1 MTMQI
6 EQQNQARRS
15 EMYVSGSEGL
25 SALGL
30 RGHSAGASVDTL
42 EDSTGS
48 CDFSLFD
55 PGVFGDLEDNLF
67 VDFLDSQEG
76 ADRSHSGL
84 EKLAD
89 AAQGHIPKPSRRR
102 RAQALE
108 KLSAEDFEEGAERN
122 AYLLVEDYAKRL
134 FSPKS
139 TPKAIQSSISFF
151 FTVEDSGL
159 EITFPLCCEVLE
171 VRLDVLRMRIQ
182 YEWWLRGAIFT
193 GPFPFM
199 TVPVPRTIAGEI
211 TYYGGEEGY
220 ALARECWVQP
230 GIPSDELLDS
240 IAELDGYSKQKL
252 RVALERLEERFL
264 MSSQAGRCYVTG
276 RNPLLM
282 SMRAESI
289 YGVQLMR
296 GGSFHWS
303 RLFGRTT

>member
-1 MTMQI
+1 
-6 EQQNQARRS
+6 
-15 EMYVSGSEGL
+15 MYVSGSEGL
-25 SALGL
+25 PPTGL
-30 RGHSAGASVDTL
+30 RGDSAGDLVEPVEDGGGAS
-42 EDSTGS
+42 
-48 CDFSLFD
+48 DFSLFD
-55 PGVFGDLEDNLF
+55 AGVFGDLEDDLF
-67 VDFLDSQEG
+67 VEFLDSEEG
-76 ADRSHSGL
+76 GGGTHGGL

-89 AAQGHIPKPSRRR
+89 ASQGHIPKPSRRR
-102 RAQALE
+102 RAQAVE
-108 KLSAEDFEEGAERN
+108 KLTAEDFEEGAERN
-122 AYLLVEDYAKRL
+122 AYLVIEDHAKRL
-134 FSPKS
+134 FSAKSSPK
-139 TPKAIQSSISFF
+139 TVNASITFF
-151 FTVEDSGL
+151 FTVEDSGAD
-159 EITFPLCCEVLE
+159 ITFPLCCDVLGAR
-171 VRLDVLRMRIQ
+171 VDVLRLRIQ
-182 YEWWLRGAIFT
+182 YEWWLRGTIFT

-230 GIPSDELLDS
+230 GIAADELLDS
-240 IAELDGYSKQKL
+240 VAELDDYPKDKL

-303 RLFGRTT
+303 RLFGRTA